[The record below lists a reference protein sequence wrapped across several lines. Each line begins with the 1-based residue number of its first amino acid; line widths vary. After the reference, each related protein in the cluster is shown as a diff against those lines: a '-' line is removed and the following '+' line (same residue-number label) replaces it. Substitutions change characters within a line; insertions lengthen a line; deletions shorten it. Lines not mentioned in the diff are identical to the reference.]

1 MGRSR
6 ARVGRIIR
14 GPIDLIAIRR
24 FELLRIHLVSER
36 DGEEETNSNSQKRGG
51 ASHSTLIEHAAFAA
65 SEANPYNYTTL
76 MTTLPTISSA
86 T

>member
-36 DGEEETNSNSQKRGG
+36 DGEEETNSNSQRRGG
-51 ASHSTLIEHAAFAA
+51 ASHVQL
-65 SEANPYNYTTL
+65 
-76 MTTLPTISSA
+76 
-86 T
+86 

>member
-14 GPIDLIAIRR
+14 GSLIGNLIAIRR

-36 DGEEETNSNSQKRGG
+36 DWRRRNEFQFRKLRG
-51 ASHSTLIEHAAFAA
+51 
-65 SEANPYNYTTL
+65 
-76 MTTLPTISSA
+76 
-86 T
+86 